1 MLPLTVLQSVF
12 CFSGQSLISQVQ
24 YIWQKQREAKIAI
37 DDKLAVMF
45 QMDGTGYWLTTIQ
58 VSSFIL

>member
-1 MLPLTVLQSVF
+1 LYVY
-12 CFSGQSLISQVQ
+12 GQSLISQVQ

-58 VSSFIL
+58 ASSFIL